1 MDWDAA
7 KVWVDLLEFFVIGAV
22 ALYAH
27 ITSRGRV
34 TEERMQAEFGR
45 VDESLKAHTREI
57 ATVQENV
64 RLAPSHGD
72 IEELTKRLGELHGDI
87 QKVDGRLEGIGRA
100 VDLMNQHL
108 LSGSR

>member
-27 ITSRGRV
+27 LTSRGRV
-34 TEERMQAEFGR
+34 TEDRMQMEFLR
-45 VDESLKAHTREI
+45 VDESLKEHTAQI
-57 ATVQENV
+57 ATVTETV
-64 RLAPSHGD
+64 RTAPTHTHIDMLGQ
-72 IEELTKRLGELHGDI
+72 RLGELHGDI

-108 LSGSR
+108 LSSK